1 MNDPHV
7 VALFYQIGHG
17 QSVDYRE
24 VKPSDHEEKG
34 FRLKIADEQVCFEFK
49 THYATED
56 AARKAVEDYIREWEF
71 DACLEGGPDSFT
83 LNFRRAHIEDRKPP
97 PPVPG
102 VQSLSM
108 HARAGSPTVTI
119 GELTVVK
126 THYPAPPSGVRVTI
140 TPAVQTM
147 YDRYMGYC
155 QRREPLASMAYFC
168 WSMIKGS
175 PIAKTDLSNNV
186 GKKIGSLSSE
196 KGGRQARKAS
206 GKDTDLTA
214 GEERFL
220 EQAIKEVI
228 RRTAQ
233 RAHSPD
239 RVLPQISLSDLPP
252 V

>member
-49 THYATED
+49 THYATKD

-71 DACLEGGPDSFT
+71 NACLEGGPDSFT

-97 PPVPG
+97 LPVPG
-102 VQSLSM
+102 VKSISM
-108 HARAGSPTVTI
+108 HVRAGSPTVTI
-119 GELTVVK
+119 GATVVK

-140 TPAVQTM
+140 TPDVQTM

-155 QRREPLASMAYFC
+155 QRREPLTSMAYFC

-186 GKKIGSLSSE
+186 GTKIKRLSSE
-196 KGGRQARKAS
+196 KGGRQARKAD

-214 GEERFL
+214 TEQRFL
-220 EQAIKEVI
+220 EQAIKAVI
-228 RRTAQ
+228 RRTAE

-239 RVLPQISLSDLPP
+239 RVLPQISLSGLPP